1 MVVALTL
8 VPALAARVRAG
19 RPARLRRA
27 MDTALERLQGAY
39 ARLTGALLHRAWLPL
54 LVLVPALAWGVQVF
68 MNAEDA
74 FLPRVDSGQVRVRI
88 LGDAGMQLDEMDAT
102 VRRIEALLQAR
113 PEVQSVFTQAGGF
126 VYGRTQWFSGNRSVI
141 RVQLLPRAQRAV
153 STEQWVQAMRGR
165 IQALDLPGFRVHIW
179 AKAKVQGIRL
189 GRGDED
195 LSLRIAGP
203 DLTVLTALGQDVVQR
218 LRDVP
223 GLENLHHSYEGV
235 QEELQVRLDRA
246 RASDL
251 GVTLEQVGQAL
262 RVALDGLVVT
272 DFLDGDR
279 RLDVRLRLPRGR
291 IASPDALGEVIVALR
306 DARPIRLRD
315 LAQVTLSPSPASIMR
330 DRQVRVVEISA
341 ELQEGHALAEV
352 MDTVRARLADLE
364 LPTGYG
370 LYDDGAVQA
379 LKQGQRLGYLLL
391 ALAIFL
397 VFVVMAV
404 QYESL
409 RNPLVILLAIPFTLI
424 GVAGGIWYNALP
436 LSMPV
441 WLGMIMLAG
450 IVVNNGIVLVEQI
463 EIECEQ
469 GRGLNAAIAQAARA
483 RLRPILMTTLT
494 TVVGMTP
501 LALGL
506 GEGSEMLQPLA
517 VVIVWGLAFSTLVSL
532 VLIPTVYRL
541 LHGARPATGPQ
552 PEPAG

>member
-88 LGDAGMQLDEMDAT
+88 LGDAGMQLDEMDAM